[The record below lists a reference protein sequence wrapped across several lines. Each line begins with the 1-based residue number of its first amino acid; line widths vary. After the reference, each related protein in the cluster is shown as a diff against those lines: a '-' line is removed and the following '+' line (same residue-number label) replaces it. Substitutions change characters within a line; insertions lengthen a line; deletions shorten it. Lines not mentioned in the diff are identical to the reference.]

1 MTDLGFTIGF
11 FIMRKGFWNIM
22 NRLRRVMNFV
32 GLMVMCRV
40 RMMVGFM
47 NRFRVVV
54 ECGFRMVMD
63 RFGMMGRFRMVNRFR
78 MMNRL

>member
-1 MTDLGFTIGF
+1 MIDLGFTIRF
-11 FIMRKGFWNIM
+11 FIMRKGFWNIL

-47 NRFRVVV
+47 NRF
-54 ECGFRMVMD
+54 
-63 RFGMMGRFRMVNRFR
+63 
-78 MMNRL
+78 